1 MVNDKRLKSSK
12 CISNT
17 LQSRIGNSL
26 TPVNGNLE
34 RSAIKMPTAVLKPNQ
49 DSTMDSVLEYPF
61 LTLQKY
67 PQGFIVHLGATV
79 SARSV
84 KLLDKS
90 AANSEDTEA
99 RDSWFNELRMEIRGH
114 AKSLGCNVI
123 LGYTE
128 TASINNDDV
137 TVLSACGTAA
147 VINLNYVSSHED
159 GGVELK
165 INKTGA
171 AINPKELI
179 LTTSVEETIQL
190 LEDNVQKIVIS
201 SENSAGIEAD
211 KMNGDDLNDVLNVSG
226 NTNASSS
233 GSNGISHQNYCNLYH
248 IPYSRASIAIGGANI
263 GKCSLCK

>member
-1 MVNDKRLKSSK
+1 
-12 CISNT
+12 
-17 LQSRIGNSL
+17 
-26 TPVNGNLE
+26 
-34 RSAIKMPTAVLKPNQ
+34 MPTAVLKPNQ
-49 DSTMDSVLEYPF
+49 DNTLDSVLEYPF
-61 LTLQKY
+61 LTLTKY

-84 KLLDKS
+84 KLLDIKS
-90 AANSEDTEA
+90 AANCEDTEA

-147 VINLNYVSSHED
+147 VINLNYVSHED
-159 GGVELK
+159 GELK
-165 INKTGA
+165 ITKTGA

-201 SENSAGIEAD
+201 AENNAGVEAD
-211 KMNGDDLNDVLNVSG
+211 KTNGEDVNDVLNISG
-226 NTNASSS
+226 NANASG
-233 GSNGISHQNYCNLYH
+233 GSIGITHQNYCTLYH
-248 IPYSRASIAIGGANI
+248 IPYSRSSTQIGGANI